1 MKIGIIGGG
10 FMGLALAQKLAAP
23 NRHIKVF
30 EGQAQMGGLATYH
43 DYHSFIWDR
52 FYHVILPGD
61 TFLLD
66 FIKDIG
72 LEGQLAWKKTYTGV
86 YVDKAFY
93 SVSNNKE
100 FLLFPPLNLIQKF
113 RLAVT
118 ILYASRI
125 RDWKRMEKL
134 TVEEWL
140 IKVGGRKTY
149 EKFWKPLLL
158 AKLGQAYRRVSAV
171 FIWTYIRRLFEAR
184 NSSANQE
191 QMGYIKGGYKTVFDR
206 LAEIFPE
213 QGVDLRLSTSVE
225 HIRPDKDGGII
236 IEYDGQEEHFDKVI
250 FTAPVN
256 VLEKTVDP
264 ALANLKQ
271 KGKGVEYLGVVC
283 MIVLTHKPFTPFYVL
298 NIADEEIPFT
308 GVIGMSTLVD
318 TKETG
323 NCYMTYL
330 PKYILSDDPILRK
343 PDEEI
348 KAWFL
353 DGLMKMYPALKK
365 EDIVDVFINRAFKV
379 QPLQV
384 LNYSEKIPQM
394 ETLHPDFFVL
404 NTSQFVNDTLNNNS
418 VTRHVNNFLESF
430 SKKISTERPVQS
442 IAQEK

>member
-23 NRHIKVF
+23 NRHIKIF

-43 DYHSFIWDR
+43 DYNSFIWDR

-61 TFLLD
+61 AFLLG

-72 LEGQLAWKKTYTGV
+72 LEDQLAWKKTYTGV

-113 RLAVT
+113 RLALT

-140 IKVGGRKTY
+140 IRVGGRKTY

-191 QMGYIKGGYKTVFDR
+191 QMGYVKGGYKTVFDR
-206 LAEIFPE
+206 LAEIFPK
-213 QGVDLRLSTSVE
+213 QGVDLRLSTTVE
-225 HIRPDKDGGII
+225 YIRPDKDGGII

-348 KAWFL
+348 KSWFL
-353 DGLMKMYPALKK
+353 DGLMRMYPELKK

-430 SKKISTERPVQS
+430 SEKLSTEQPVQS

>member
-10 FMGLALAQKLAAP
+10 FMGLVLAQKLAAS
-23 NRHIKVF
+23 NRRIKVF

-213 QGVDLRLSTSVE
+213 QGVDLRLSTAVE

-394 ETLHPDFFVL
+394 E
-404 NTSQFVNDTLNNNS
+404 
-418 VTRHVNNFLESF
+418 
-430 SKKISTERPVQS
+430 
-442 IAQEK
+442 